1 MSKVAVLVSRSTKG
15 HQVKV
20 DGADDVVPFERP
32 DAVAER
38 EFRNGQAQEVFPQS
52 ASG

>member
-1 MSKVAVLVSRSTKG
+1 MVSWVSQSTKG
-15 HQVKV
+15 CLVKV
-20 DGADDVVPFERP
+20 DGADDGVPFERP

-38 EFRNGQAQEVFPQS
+38 EFRNGQAQGVFPLS